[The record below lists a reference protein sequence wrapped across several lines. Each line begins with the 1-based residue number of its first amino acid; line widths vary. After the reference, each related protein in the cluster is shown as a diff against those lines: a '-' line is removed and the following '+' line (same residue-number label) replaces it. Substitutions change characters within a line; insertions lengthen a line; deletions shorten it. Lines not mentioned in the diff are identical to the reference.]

1 MSQDLWLT
9 EHYIFFWCW
18 SFVIYDYDAS
28 VRVTRS
34 VTHFHSIPDKRTL
47 CAKTCHPTD
56 RLISLFPKADWPY
69 LKKKKKKGARW
80 GTSSSSKRVKS
91 PKATR
96 LPCPWG
102 DYVAP
107 SWSAIQRDWQRGSR
121 IRGAQTP
128 THTPSNNRGPNV
140 VLELIF
146 TVHVDRFLVLSRS
159 HHQDIFWCCCTVKSR
174 TLR

>member
-1 MSQDLWLT
+1 M
-9 EHYIFFWCW
+9 
-18 SFVIYDYDAS
+18 
-28 VRVTRS
+28 
-34 VTHFHSIPDKRTL
+34 
-47 CAKTCHPTD
+47 
-56 RLISLFPKADWPY
+56 
-69 LKKKKKKGARW
+69 RW

-107 SWSAIQRDWQRGSR
+107 SWSAIQRDWQRGSW

-159 HHQDIFWCCCTVKSR
+159 HLQKTFPDAAAQWNLEHYVKPATLYKVNITDAIIRGAMCRRCPRRVR
-174 TLR
+174 TSALNTNEAPVLVSHMMHVIAH